1 MGKTIS
7 GLPKQKPYIRTKKH
21 KHNGKV
27 STGGDSSPSIIIRDY
42 LEHELWNFLLDLKPG
57 DSFPPVNEFASQL
70 LGDSITDLDIPIPTC
85 RACADKTRQSVHEY
99 LKIEL
104 LDLEKQPYPEYINS

>member
-7 GLPKQKPYIRTKKH
+7 GMPKQKPYIRTKKH

-57 DSFPPVNEFASQL
+57 DSFPPVNEFASHL
-70 LGDSITDLDIPIPTC
+70 LGYTIKDIDIPIHTFRPFAYKP
-85 RACADKTRQSVHEY
+85 RHSVHQY